1 MSSFALYF
9 FICGTLSYFLIDN
22 QVLYLK
28 NELFCNMIWQHTPK
42 TIFFI
47 ILFIGLYSLKF
58 AMLFVYK
65 KRNNIKGKDNFVIGI
80 NTIYYLLL
88 SCISIVFILVLFR
101 INVREFFTSI
111 SILAAAIAI
120 VAKDYIS
127 NAINGMILMF
137 NNQISIDDYIQI
149 GDQKGKISHITL
161 LNLQIIN
168 ENDDLIFIPNN
179 MVLSNEIIN
188 YTKGSSLKTSVEF
201 TTDTKYISSIDALE
215 KYLIENVVKLNEY
228 ADVES
233 FRLRIVSVKSTA
245 IKLKAEGKLN
255 SKERKHERLFRRQII
270 NAWIQYINQQKK
282 AV

>member
-1 MSSFALYF
+1 
-9 FICGTLSYFLIDN
+9 
-22 QVLYLK
+22 
-28 NELFCNMIWQHTPK
+28 
-42 TIFFI
+42 
-47 ILFIGLYSLKF
+47 
-58 AMLFVYK
+58 MLFVYK
-65 KRNNIKGKDNFVIGI
+65 KRNNIKGKDNFVIGV

-88 SCISIVFILVLFR
+88 SAIGIIFILVLFH
-101 INVREFFTSI
+101 INVREFFTSV

-120 VAKDYIS
+120 LAKDYIS

-137 NNQISIDDYIQI
+137 NNQISINDYIQI
-149 GDQKGKISHITL
+149 GDQKGKISHISL
-161 LNLQIIN
+161 LNVQLVN

-201 TTDTKYISSIDALE
+201 STDTKYIASIDELE

-233 FRLRIVSVKSTA
+233 FRLRIISVKSTS

-270 NAWIQYINQQKK
+270 NAWIQYINQHKK

>member
-1 MSSFALYF
+1 
-9 FICGTLSYFLIDN
+9 
-22 QVLYLK
+22 
-28 NELFCNMIWQHTPK
+28 
-42 TIFFI
+42 
-47 ILFIGLYSLKF
+47 
-58 AMLFVYK
+58 MLFVYK
-65 KRNNIKGKDNFVIGI
+65 KRNNIKGKDNFVIGV

-88 SCISIVFILVLFR
+88 SCLSLVFVLVLFK
-101 INVREFFTSI
+101 INVREFFTSV

-137 NNQISIDDYIQI
+137 NNQISINDYIQI
-149 GDQKGKISHITL
+149 GDQKGKISHISL

-201 TTDTKYISSIDALE
+201 TTDTKYIASIDELE
-215 KYLIENVVKLNEY
+215 KYLIENVVKRNEF
-228 ADVES
+228 ADEES
-233 FRLRIVSVKSTA
+233 FRLRIISVKSTA
-245 IKLKAEGKLN
+245 IKLKAEGKLS

-270 NAWIQYINQQKK
+270 NAWILYINQQKK
-282 AV
+282 TV